1 MKKQMIPCLY
11 LQYEKA
17 VTGFGQR
24 NLFGDGD
31 VEALGRFY
39 GDKGADG
46 LLIFDFSSE
55 EQEHERAIKKI
66 GDICRAVEIP
76 VMTAGNIKCMDDI
89 KKLIYAGCAKVVL
102 NFSKESNILL
112 LEEASR
118 RFGKEKMVISISSF
132 HEFTDNQELI
142 EKYSDGILALD
153 SLQDEIASV
162 SRVSILI
169 HTDEGKEEEL
179 LSLLKGNYISGLS
192 GAYISSLTTEIRD
205 FKERCREENISV
217 AREAEKNDRT
227 GRTGRI
233 APESFSES
241 PFSFLQEVYNLIFE
255 RKENPQEGSY
265 INYLFDKGI
274 DKILKKIGEECTD
287 LVIAAKNENKEEI
300 TCEISDLLYH
310 IMVLMAEKG
319 ISWEDIAEE
328 LTGK

>member
-1 MKKQMIPCLY
+1 MNKQMIPCLY

-31 VEALGRFY
+31 VEALGKFY

-46 LLIFDFSSE
+46 LLIIDFSSE
-55 EQEHERAIKKI
+55 EQEHDRAILKI
-66 GDICRAVEIP
+66 RDICRAVEIP

-89 KKLIYAGCAKVVL
+89 KKLIHAGCAKVVL

-153 SLQDEIASV
+153 SLQDEIAAVSSV
-162 SRVSILI
+162 PVIV
-169 HTDEGKEEEL
+169 HTDEGKESEL
-179 LSLLKGNYISGLS
+179 LSLLKGKYVSGLS
-192 GAYISSLTTEIRD
+192 GAYISSLTIEIRD
-205 FKERCREENISV
+205 FKERCGEENISV
-217 AREAEKNDRT
+217 NKESKKSEST
-227 GRTGRI
+227 GQTGKF
-233 APESFSES
+233 ASESFSKS
-241 PFSFLQEVYNLIFE
+241 SFSLLQEVYNLILD

-287 LVIAAKNENKEEI
+287 LVIAAKNDDKEESI
-300 TCEISDLLYH
+300 SEISDLLYH
-310 IMVLMAEKG
+310 IMVLMTEKG
-319 ISWEDIAEE
+319 ISWEDIGEE

>member
-265 INYLFDKGI
+265 INYLFNKGI

-310 IMVLMAEKG
+310 IMVLMTEKG

>member
-274 DKILKKIGEECTD
+274 DKILKKIGEECTV
-287 LVIAAKNENKEEI
+287 LVIAAKN
-300 TCEISDLLYH
+300 DHL
-310 IMVLMAEKG
+310 
-319 ISWEDIAEE
+319 
-328 LTGK
+328 

>member
-112 LEEASR
+112 LEKASR

-310 IMVLMAEKG
+310 IMVLMTEKG

>member
-233 APESFSES
+233 TPESFSES

-310 IMVLMAEKG
+310 IMVLMTEKG
-319 ISWEDIAEE
+319 ISWEDIGEE

>member
-31 VEALGRFY
+31 VETLGKFY

-66 GDICRAVEIP
+66 GDICRTVEIP

-153 SLQDEIASV
+153 SLQDEIAAVSSV
-162 SRVSILI
+162 PVIV
-169 HTDEGKEEEL
+169 HTDEGKESEL
-179 LSLLKGNYISGLS
+179 LSLLKGKYVSGLS

-227 GRTGRI
+227 GRTGKI

-265 INYLFDKGI
+265 INYLFDKGT
-274 DKILKKIGEECTD
+274 DKILKKIGEECMD
-287 LVIAAKNENKEEI
+287 LVIAAKNEDKEEI
-300 TCEISDLLYH
+300 TCQISDLFYH

-319 ISWEDIAEE
+319 IFWEDIAEE

>member
-1 MKKQMIPCLY
+1 MNKQMIPCLY

-31 VEALGRFY
+31 VEALGKFY
-39 GDKGADG
+39 ADGGADG

-55 EQEHERAIKKI
+55 KQEHERAIKKI

-76 VMTAGNIKCMDDI
+76 VMTAGNIKSMDDI
-89 KKLIYAGCAKVVL
+89 KKLIYAGCEKVVL

-118 RFGKEKMVISISSF
+118 RFGRKKMVLSISSF
-132 HEFTDNQELI
+132 HEFEDNQKLI
-142 EKYSDGILALD
+142 ENCSDGILALD
-153 SLQDEIASV
+153 SLQDEIAAV
-162 SRVSILI
+162 SSIPVI
-169 HTDEGKEEEL
+169 VHTDEGKEDVL
-179 LSLLKGNYISGLS
+179 LSLLKGTYVSGLS
-192 GAYISSLTTEIRD
+192 GAYISSLTTKIQG
-205 FKERCREENISV
+205 FKERCRKEDIAVNQTSDKIN
-217 AREAEKNDRT
+217 EK
-227 GRTGRI
+227 GKAI
-233 APESFSES
+233 KSKELSES
-241 PFSFLQEVYNLIFE
+241 PFSVLQEVYNLILE

-265 INYLFDKGI
+265 INYLFQKGA

-287 LVIAAKNENKEEI
+287 IVIAAKNEDKEEI
-300 TCEISDLLYH
+300 ACEISDLLYH

-319 ISWEDIAEE
+319 IFWEDITEE

>member
-17 VTGFGQR
+17 VTGFAQR

-310 IMVLMAEKG
+310 IMVLMTEKG

>member
-205 FKERCREENISV
+205 HHLRCREENISV

-310 IMVLMAEKG
+310 IMVLMTEKG

>member
-233 APESFSES
+233 APEIFSES

-319 ISWEDIAEE
+319 IFWEDIAEE

>member
-142 EKYSDGILALD
+142 EKYSDGILVLD

-310 IMVLMAEKG
+310 IMVLMTEKG

>member
-17 VTGFGQR
+17 VIGFGQR

-310 IMVLMAEKG
+310 IMVLMTEKG

>member
-274 DKILKKIGEECTD
+274 DKILDRKS
-287 LVIAAKNENKEEI
+287 V
-300 TCEISDLLYH
+300 
-310 IMVLMAEKG
+310 V
-319 ISWEDIAEE
+319 
-328 LTGK
+328 

>member
-205 FKERCREENISV
+205 FKELCREENISV
-217 AREAEKNDRT
+217 SREAEKNDRT
-227 GRTGRI
+227 GRT
-233 APESFSES
+233 
-241 PFSFLQEVYNLIFE
+241 
-255 RKENPQEGSY
+255 
-265 INYLFDKGI
+265 
-274 DKILKKIGEECTD
+274 
-287 LVIAAKNENKEEI
+287 
-300 TCEISDLLYH
+300 
-310 IMVLMAEKG
+310 
-319 ISWEDIAEE
+319 
-328 LTGK
+328 